1 MKNSIAVPFG
11 ADRVRMVEIEG
22 EPWFALKDVCEIF
35 GETNYRRVA
44 NRLDE
49 DEKGVSQIDTPG
61 GKQKMTV
68 INEVGLYSALFAM
81 QPEKARGVDDEYIAK
96 RQAQLKRFKRWVTH
110 EVLPSIRKYGF
121 YECARTELTE
131 AEISYCRSHASY
143 SQCCYE
149 EYAREKFKKEY
160 YSAYVYYFHT
170 IKKSEVEQAI
180 EARRD
185 LRMLQIYDDE
195 RYVQYDQ
202 GCIHLSKYGLE
213 SLRRFKVVPIGNEFE
228 MLEADI
234 AAHNKEYYAAIYV
247 EQALNELRQ
256 KAARRFQIEG

>member
-11 ADRVRMVEIEG
+11 ADKVRMVEIEG
-22 EPWFALKDVCEIF
+22 EPWFVGKDVAEIL
-35 GETNYRRVA
+35 GYA
-44 NRLDE
+44 NPRD
-49 DEKGVSQIDTPG
+49 
-61 GKQKMTV
+61 
-68 INEVGLYSALFAM
+68 ALA
-81 QPEKARGVDDEYIAK
+81 KHVDDEDKNTVAIHDGTPGNPNTTIINEAGLYGLIFFSKLPAAK
-96 RQAQLKRFKRWVTH
+96 KFKHWVTH

-121 YECARTELTE
+121 YECARTELTG

-202 GCIHLSKYGLE
+202 DCIRLSKYGLE

-256 KAARRFQIEG
+256 RAARRFQIEG